1 MQKIYNIYRKKTPEY
16 DERKFEQMER
26 HTVFSDRNIQHHE
39 KSILI
44 ELIYEV
50 NTISVK
56 NTNWILFGRG
66 TTQANSRVPMTKESG
81 GIDQEDFKT
90 Y

>member
-26 HTVFSDRNIQHHE
+26 HTVFLDRNIQHHE

-50 NTISVK
+50 NAISVK
-56 NTNWILFGRG
+56 NTNWILSGRR
-66 TTQANSRVPMTKESG
+66 TTQAKSRVPMAKESE

-90 Y
+90 H